1 MKSAF
6 GSCFVNFHHPL
17 TTKMNSIRNY
27 ESLWKLQEDV
37 RVSSLPFMSGGH
49 PLALLP
55 FCAIYVYLVSKS
67 LPDLL
72 KSLNVKSRFDIK
84 PSLIIYSGFQ
94 FGCHGVATWLFLW
107 TLGFQNSWSCDPIN
121 KSATDVRAMGLIYAA
136 YVLVSLKVVN
146 LVEPILY
153 QLLHHQSTTD
163 STSLLN
169 ESILKVSKL
178 VLMRTA
184 YQALP
189 GNGFLWICLLD
200 LMFSTFEYGYQAL
213 VSASSE
219 LVPESRKWTSVVDLL
234 QAAQLIGFLAHGLHL
249 TTVNSCSMPKYVCF
263 LECVYALFGLYHL
276 TLKLVKRAI
285 KTPSTDRQES
295 IKNQ

>member
-1 MKSAF
+1 
-6 GSCFVNFHHPL
+6 
-17 TTKMNSIRNY
+17 MNNIRSY
-27 ESLWKLQEDV
+27 EALWKAPQEDF

-49 PLALLP
+49 PLLLVP
-55 FCAIYVYLVSKS
+55 LCAIYVYLVSKS
-67 LPDLL
+67 LPEWL
-72 KSLNVKSRFDIK
+72 KSFKGKSKYDIK

-107 TLGFQNSWSCDPIN
+107 TLGFENSWSCGPIN
-121 KSATDVRAMGLIYAA
+121 NSVSDVKTMGIIYAA

-146 LVEPILY
+146 LIEPILY
-153 QLLHHQSTTD
+153 QLLSHQSSSD

-169 ESILKVSKL
+169 ESVLKVSKL
-178 VLMRTA
+178 ILMRTA

-200 LMFSTFEYGYQAL
+200 LMFSTVEYGYQAL
-213 VSASSE
+213 ISASSE
-219 LVPESRKWTSVVDLL
+219 IVPEGRRWSSIVDTFH
-234 QAAQLIGFLAHGLHL
+234 AAQLIGFLAHGLHL

-263 LECVYALFGLYHL
+263 LECIYALFGLYHL
-276 TLKLVKRAI
+276 TMKLVKRTI
-285 KTPSTDRQES
+285 KTSPPVRLQHHH